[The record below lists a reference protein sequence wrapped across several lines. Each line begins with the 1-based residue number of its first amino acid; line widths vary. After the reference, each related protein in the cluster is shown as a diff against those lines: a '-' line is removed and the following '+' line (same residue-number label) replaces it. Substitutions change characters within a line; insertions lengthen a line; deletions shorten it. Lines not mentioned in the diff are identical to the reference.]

1 MVVDVGLTLVLPL
14 LHDTDPT
21 PLLIEQ
27 LVAFV
32 IPLHESVD
40 DCPLVIV
47 DGLAE
52 NAPIV
57 GAAAFTVTVAVAV
70 LLPPAPVA
78 VSV

>member
-1 MVVDVGLTLVLPL
+1 MLPL

-27 LVAFV
+27 LVALV
-32 IPLHESVD
+32 MPLHESVD
-40 DCPLVIV
+40 DWPLVIV

-52 NAPIV
+52 KEPIV

>member
-1 MVVDVGLTLVLPL
+1 MVVEVGLTLVLPL

-27 LVAFV
+27 LVACA
-32 IPLHESVD
+32 IPLHASVE
-40 DCPLVIV
+40 DCPAVIV

-52 NAPIV
+52 NDPML
-57 GAAAFTVTVAVAV
+57 GAAGSTVTVAVLVAV
-70 LLPPAPVA
+70 PPAPVA